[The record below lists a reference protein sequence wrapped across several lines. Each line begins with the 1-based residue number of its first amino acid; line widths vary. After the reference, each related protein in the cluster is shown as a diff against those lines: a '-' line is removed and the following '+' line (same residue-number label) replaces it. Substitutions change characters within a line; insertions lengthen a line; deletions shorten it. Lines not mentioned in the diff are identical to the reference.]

1 MDRKITQEH
10 ASNHKTQIK
19 PKTYL
24 RELRTLQTRLVEM
37 QEWVRM
43 NGANGPGIDC
53 LATRGRALTMKLLK
67 AIVRPDRVDAVR
79 EAVNASGVS
88 GMTVTEVR
96 GHGQQKGH
104 TAIYRGQEYEV
115 SLLPKYEVA
124 VVVANWQADD
134 VTAAMIE
141 AARTGQIG
149 DGRVFVSD
157 VEQSYRIR
165 TGELLAD

>member
-1 MDRKITQEH
+1 
-10 ASNHKTQIK
+10 
-19 PKTYL
+19 
-24 RELRTLQTRLVEM
+24 
-37 QEWVRM
+37 
-43 NGANGPGIDC
+43 
-53 LATRGRALTMKLLK
+53 MKLLK

-115 SLLPKYEVA
+115 SLLPKYEVT

-134 VTAAMIE
+134 ETAAMME